1 MSIELLRSL
10 IWTEFRLAVLFAVI
24 IPLILLI
31 WAAVKQA
38 GPFTHLMV
46 IYWRVASLLGI
57 SVYLMIDQNPLGF
70 LTGFLALVLIP
81 ASLWFWVDLNEEIED
96 RRSSLKLAVAAW
108 RWAITLSS
116 LIGAALFIPYL
127 RCGTSKAAIAAAEC
141 QVWLEPAQQ
150 FKSIFHAGTNSGRLG
165 FMAFA
170 CLILYGL
177 YFGYFL
183 LFRLTKQG
191 RSATGF

>member
-10 IWTEFRLAVLFAVI
+10 VWTDFRLAVLFAVLV
-24 IPLILLI
+24 PLGLLI
-31 WAAVKQA
+31 WATVKQS
-38 GPFTHLMV
+38 GPFTQLLV

-70 LTGFLALVLIP
+70 FTGFVALILIP
-81 ASLWFWVDLNEEIED
+81 VSLWFWVDLNEEIED
-96 RRSSLKLAVAAW
+96 RSSFLKLAVAAW
-108 RWAITLSS
+108 RWAITLYSVAGIA
-116 LIGAALFIPYL
+116 LAAPYL
-127 RCGTSKAAIAAAEC
+127 YCGSSKTAIATAQC

-150 FKSIFHAGTNSGRLG
+150 FKAIFHAGTKSGRLG

-177 YFGYFL
+177 YLGYFL

-191 RSATGF
+191 RSATGY

>member
-10 IWTEFRLAVLFAVI
+10 VWTDFRLAVLFGVI
-24 IPLILLI
+24 IPLVLLI
-31 WAAVKQA
+31 WSAIKQA
-38 GPFTHLMV
+38 GFFTHLMV

-70 LTGFLALVLIP
+70 ITGFLALVLIP
-81 ASLWFWVDLNEEIED
+81 VNLWFWIDLNEEIED
-96 RRSSLKLAVAAW
+96 RRSVLKLAVAAW
-108 RWAITLSS
+108 RWAMTLYS
-116 LIGAALFIPYL
+116 IAGAALFIPYL
-127 RCGTSKAAIAAAEC
+127 RCAASKTAIAAPEC
-141 QVWLEPAQQ
+141 QVWLEPANA
-150 FKSIFHAGTNSGRLG
+150 FKAVFHAGTKSGRLG
-165 FMAFA
+165 FMAIA

-191 RSATGF
+191 RSATGY

>member
-10 IWTEFRLAVLFAVI
+10 VWTDFRLAVLFAVI

-38 GPFTHLMV
+38 APFTHLMV

-70 LTGFLALVLIP
+70 ITGFLALILIP

-96 RRSSLKLAVAAW
+96 RRSSLKLAIAAW
-108 RWAITLSS
+108 RWAITLYS
-116 LIGAALFIPYL
+116 LAGAALFIPYL
-127 RCGTSKAAIAAAEC
+127 RCGTSKTAIAGADC

-150 FKSIFHAGTNSGRLG
+150 FKAVFHGGTNSGRLG

-191 RSATGF
+191 RSATGY